1 MSDQSYADVTERL
14 FRAFAAVHPLPVITA
29 VVQQCRVDLDC
40 VPCGAV
46 PELLERLAHQRLSDL
61 QLAP

>member
-14 FRAFAAVHPLPVITA
+14 FGAFEAVHPLPVITA
-29 VVQQCRVDLDC
+29 VVAQCRADLDS
-40 VPCGAV
+40 VPSGAI

-61 QLAP
+61 QPAT

>member
-14 FRAFAAVHPLPVITA
+14 FRTFEEVHQLPVITA
-29 VVQQCRVDLDC
+29 VVQQCRADLDS
-40 VPCGAV
+40 VPCGSI

-61 QLAP
+61 QPAT

>member
-29 VVQQCRVDLDC
+29 VVQQCRNDLDS
-40 VPCGAV
+40 VPSGAI
-46 PELLERLAHQRLSDL
+46 PELLERLAQQRLSDL
-61 QLAP
+61 RPAP

>member
-1 MSDQSYADVTERL
+1 MSDQSYADVIERL

-29 VVQQCRVDLDC
+29 VVQQCRADLDS
-40 VPCGAV
+40 VPSGAI

-61 QLAP
+61 QPAT